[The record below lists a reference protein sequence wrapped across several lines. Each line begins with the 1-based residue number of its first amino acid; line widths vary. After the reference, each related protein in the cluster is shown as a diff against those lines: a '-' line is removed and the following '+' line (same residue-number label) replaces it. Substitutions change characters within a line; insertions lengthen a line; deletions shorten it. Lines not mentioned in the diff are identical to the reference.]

1 VLALL
6 TDEQH
11 MLEEIA
17 AQLAQSVGLANPSD
31 LDKVD
36 RAKGWA
42 ALADAGLLGL
52 RARDDQGNPTASGVE
67 VALVVEALGAALAPL
82 PYAGSG
88 VLATELLSLA
98 AAPEAWLTELTDGS
112 ARCALLLT
120 EDLSRLAHVDEL
132 SGAFAWDADLA
143 THALAIA
150 GDQNALQVVR
160 VALGE
165 SWAPVEGADLTRVL
179 RRAGSAPT
187 PDQIE
192 EAGRPLTRGQF
203 DTWLALALTVVSAD
217 IVGALK
223 HGLDEVVGYTK
234 ERVQYGVPVGSFQA
248 VQHLCAESLVAVEA
262 SASTV
267 KYAAWAVDEL
277 DPAEALVAA
286 RTAKAYCATT
296 ARTVAETI
304 MQVYGGIGQTWEHIA
319 HFVARRTYLDR
330 TSFGDDAVQLSAI
343 ADARLGSI
351 ADMSTAVGG
360 R

>member
-6 TDEQH
+6 TEEQQ
-11 MLEEIA
+11 MLQEIA
-17 AQLAQSVGLANPSD
+17 TQLAQSVGLTNPSD

-52 RARDDQGNPTASGVE
+52 RARDEQGIPTASGVE

-82 PYAGSG
+82 PYAGSA

-98 AAPEAWLTELTDGS
+98 GAPEAWLADLTDGS
-112 ARCALLLT
+112 TRCALLLS
-120 EDLSRLAHVDEL
+120 EDLSHLAHVDEL
-132 SGAFAWDADLA
+132 ADALAWDADGA
-143 THALAIA
+143 THGLALGGEADA
-150 GDQNALQVVR
+150 PHVVR

-165 SWAPVEGADLTRVL
+165 AWAPVEGADLTRVL
-179 RRAGSAPT
+179 RRAGSAPA

-192 EAGRPLTRGQF
+192 EAGVLTAAQF
-203 DTWLALALTVVSAD
+203 DSWLALALTVASAD

-223 HGLDEVVGYTK
+223 QGLEQVVAYTK

-248 VQHLCAESLVAVEA
+248 VQHLCAEALVAVEA

-267 KYAAWAVDEL
+267 KYAAWAIDEL

-286 RTAKAYCATT
+286 RTAKAYCGTT

-330 TSFGDDAVQLSAI
+330 SLFGDDAVQLSAI
-343 ADARLGSI
+343 ADARLGSQ
-351 ADMSTAVGG
+351 
-360 R
+360 

>member
-6 TDEQH
+6 TEEQQ
-11 MLEEIA
+11 MLQDTA
-17 AQLAQSVGLANPSD
+17 TQLAQSVGLANPSD

-42 ALADAGLLGL
+42 TLADAGLLGL
-52 RARDDQGNPTASGVE
+52 RARDDQGKPTASGVE

-88 VLATELLSLA
+88 VLATELLALA
-98 AAPEAWLTELTDGS
+98 GAPEPWLAGLIDGS
-112 ARCALLLT
+112 SRCAILMT
-120 EDLSRLAHVDEL
+120 EDLSRLAHIDEL
-132 SGAFAWDADLA
+132 AGAYAWDADGA
-143 THALAIA
+143 DHALAVA
-150 GDQNALQVVR
+150 GDGQAPQVVR

-165 SWAPVEGADLTRVL
+165 DWAAVEGADLTRVL
-179 RRAGSAPT
+179 KRAGSAPA

-192 EAGRPLTRGQF
+192 EAGGPLTRGQF

-217 IVGALK
+217 IVGALR
-223 HGLDEVVGYTK
+223 HGLDDVVAYTR

-262 SASTV
+262 SSSTV

-277 DPAEALVAA
+277 DPVEALVAA
-286 RTAKAYCATT
+286 RTAKAYCGTT

-319 HFVARRTYLDR
+319 HVIARRTYLDR
-330 TSFGDDAVQLSAI
+330 SLFGDDAVQLTAI
-343 ADARLGSI
+343 ADARLGAI
-351 ADMSTAVGG
+351 DMNAHVGG

>member
-6 TDEQH
+6 TEEQQ
-11 MLEEIA
+11 MLQEIA
-17 AQLAQSVGLANPSD
+17 TQLAQSVGLTNPSD

-36 RAKGWA
+36 RAKGWT

-52 RARDDQGNPTASGVE
+52 RARDEQGNATASGVE

-82 PYAGSG
+82 PYAGSA

-98 AAPEAWLTELTDGS
+98 GAPEAWLAELTDGS
-112 ARCALLLT
+112 TRCALLLS
-120 EDLSRLAHVDEL
+120 EDLSHLAHVDEL
-132 SGAFAWDADLA
+132 ADALAWDADGA
-143 THALAIA
+143 THGLALAGEA
-150 GDQNALQVVR
+150 GAPHVVR

-165 SWAPVEGADLTRVL
+165 AWAPVEGADLTRVL
-179 RRAGSAPT
+179 RRAGSVPA

-192 EAGRPLTRGQF
+192 EAGALTTAQF
-203 DTWLALALTVVSAD
+203 DTWLALALTVSSAD

-223 HGLDEVVGYTK
+223 QGLEQVVAYTK

-248 VQHLCAESLVAVEA
+248 VQHLCAEALVAVEA

-267 KYAAWAVDEL
+267 KYAAWAIDEL

-286 RTAKAYCATT
+286 RTAKAYCGIT

-330 TSFGDDAVQLSAI
+330 SLFGDDAVQLSAI
-343 ADARLGSI
+343 ADARLGSH
-351 ADMSTAVGG
+351 
-360 R
+360 

>member
-6 TDEQH
+6 TEEQE
-11 MLEEIA
+11 MLQEIA
-17 AQLAQSVGLANPSD
+17 AQLAQSMGLTNPSD
-31 LDKVD
+31 LEKVD

-52 RARDDQGNPTASGVE
+52 RARDGQGNPTASGVE

-82 PYAGSG
+82 PYSGSA

-98 AAPEAWLTELTDGS
+98 GAPEAWLAGLTDGS

-120 EDLSRLAHVDEL
+120 EDLSRLARADEL
-132 SGAFAWDADLA
+132 ADALAWDADGA
-143 THALAIA
+143 THGLALTGAA
-150 GDQNALQVVR
+150 DAPGVVR
-160 VALGE
+160 VALGDT
-165 SWAPVEGADLTRVL
+165 WAPVEGADLTRVL
-179 RRAGSAPT
+179 RRAPGAPSA
-187 PDQIE
+187 DQIE
-192 EAGRPLTRGQF
+192 EAGGPLTAGQF
-203 DTWLALALTVVSAD
+203 NSWLALALTVVSAD

-223 HGLDEVVGYTK
+223 QGLEQVVAYTK

-248 VQHLCAESLVAVEA
+248 VQHLCAEALVAVEA

-267 KYAAWAVDEL
+267 KYASWAVDEL
-277 DPAEALVAA
+277 DPAEALIAA
-286 RTAKAYCATT
+286 RTAKAYSGIT

-330 TSFGDDAVQLSAI
+330 ALFGDDALQLSAI
-343 ADARLGSI
+343 ADARLGSH
-351 ADMSTAVGG
+351 SS
-360 R
+360 